1 MTIPEAAVALFD
13 ILEPF
18 EPDARKRLLS
28 GVIGLLGDPPSS
40 FAQSEQEP
48 EIELS
53 VGPSARRWLSHNNLT
68 ETQIEQVYFFSDGRV
83 DLIADRVPGQT
94 KKERTVNVYL
104 LIGVRT
110 LLQSEAAV
118 IDDAE
123 AVAFCKRI
131 GAYDKN
137 NHTANRNALGNRATG
152 SRTAGF
158 TLTTPGLDAAATS
171 IKILAGENEH
181 GVGK

>member
-1 MTIPEAAVALFD
+1 MTFPEAAIALFD

-18 EPDARKRLLS
+18 EPDERKRLIS
-28 GVIGLLGDPPSS
+28 GVNGLLGDPPSS
-40 FAQSEQEP
+40 FDQSEQEP

-53 VGPSARRWLSHNNLT
+53 VGIAARRWLSGNNLT
-68 ETQIEQVYFFSDGRV
+68 EIQIEQVYFFSDGRV

-104 LIGVRT
+104 LTGVRA
-110 LLQSEAAV
+110 LLESDAPV

-123 AVAFCKRI
+123 ALAYCRRI

-137 NHTANRNALGNRATG
+137 NHTANRRALGNRATG
-152 SRTAGF
+152 SRAAGF

-171 IKILAGENEH
+171 IKIL
-181 GVGK
+181 